1 MATSEAR
8 PWPGPVALAFRG
20 YNTTNLGRS
29 QELLAHPV
37 YGPTVRSTLLRAS
50 HVASDCVHRRI
61 DLVERVE
68 AGQETDLASFEDAV
82 ALVLAMEVA
91 QLRLAETYFGLRWD
105 TAKLSFGYSLG
116 EIGALIA
123 GGVFAWEDA
132 LRIPLAVAADC
143 AALAEGATMGVVFAR
158 RAPLDLRQIERLCL
172 EINQRGHG
180 VIGISAQLAPNT
192 VLVMGQGDTV
202 DRLGDGL
209 VASSA
214 RQIHLRKNHEQWPP
228 LHTPLV
234 WQRHIP
240 NRAAELMHT
249 LPGGLVAPHP
259 PVLSLVT
266 GKKSYTATNCRD
278 LLHQWIDH
286 PQRLWDAVYATL
298 SSGIETVVHI
308 GPAPNLIPATF
319 RRLADNVLAT
329 ANSGRLNSLG
339 VRAIAGL
346 VRRPWLGQVLP
357 SQAALARAPYMQ
369 HIVLE
374 DWLLAQTLEDSGAHG
389 RTNGASTRTGAV

>member
-1 MATSEAR
+1 MATIEPR
-8 PWPGPVALAFRG
+8 PWSGPVALAFRG

-29 QELLAHPV
+29 GELLAHPV
-37 YGPTVRSTLLRAS
+37 FGPIVRGVLVRAS
-50 HVASDCVHRRI
+50 QVASDCVKRKI

-68 AGQETDLASFEDAV
+68 QGRETDLASFEDAV

-91 QLRLAETYFGLRWD
+91 QLRLAEQHFGLRWD
-105 TAKLSFGYSLG
+105 TVKMSFGYSLG

-132 LRIPLAVAADC
+132 LRIPLAVARDC
-143 AALAEGATMGVVFAR
+143 AELALGATMGVVFTR

-172 EINQRGHG
+172 EINQRGRG
-180 VIGISAQLAPNT
+180 VIGVSAQLAPNT

-209 VASSA
+209 VATSA
-214 RQIHLRKNHEQWPP
+214 RQIHVRKNHEQWPP
-228 LHTPLV
+228 LHTPLM
-234 WQRHIP
+234 WQRQIP

-266 GKKSYTATNCRD
+266 GKRSYTATNCRE
-278 LLHQWIDH
+278 LLQKWIDH
-286 PQRLWDAVYATL
+286 PQRLWDAVHATL
-298 SSGIETVVHI
+298 SQGIETVVHI

-319 RRLADNVLAT
+319 KRLADNVLAQ
-329 ANSGRLNSLG
+329 AGSGRLNNLG
-339 VRAIAGL
+339 MRAIAGL
-346 VRRPWLGQVLP
+346 VRRPWLASAMPGN
-357 SQAALARAPYMQ
+357 AALARAPYVK
-369 HIVLE
+369 HVILE
-374 DWLLAQTLEDSGAHG
+374 DWLLEQTAATVDTRG
-389 RTNGASTRTGAV
+389 RQRDAAA